1 MRHIKSIFRRL
12 GAFIILYTCLSSISY
27 GQRNESVL
35 FKAMQDEM
43 DRTKKELTLPDAP
56 STYFVGYTVAENTYL
71 SVSSSLGTITYTK
84 ESPRERVH
92 SVNLYVG
99 DSQFSSDYS
108 YTDNGINLNFFTT
121 RDDNYDQLRR
131 NFWQTSDVAYKF
143 AVEVYKSKK
152 NAVKTATISE
162 EEKALPD
169 MLPLTGTVVST
180 PAIPEFNLNKK
191 AYQDLANKLSVIFE
205 KYPSVFGS
213 SVEIGGIQTVY
224 YYLTTEGT
232 KIKEPAGYVSIVI
245 KGSVRNDLGQV
256 VEDKKAIYAKSFDK
270 LPAESQLIASVASFA
285 ERLSTL
291 AKAPNIHEYYLGPVL
306 FEESA
311 SAKIFADNLIDPS
324 GIVAFR
330 QPFQVMASVARAENV
345 GDAKNVKPLEDRIGK
360 KVIDNRL
367 NVQNRTDLTEYE
379 GMSLIGNYTLDAQGV
394 VPVKEIKLVENGILK
409 SLLSSRVPTK
419 KVKASTGSLRYGVI
433 PRSITKAVA
442 PGTLIVSAPE
452 GASSSELKS
461 QLIKAAVEE
470 GLDYAYIVR
479 TFADETDQ
487 YLYKVSVKD
496 GSETLVTGAEISPIQ
511 FIKLKRVLGVSKD
524 EMAFNYLYKGSIPTS
539 IIAPKSVLI
548 EDIEIMNKPMNVQKE
563 SPLIAK

>member
-1 MRHIKSIFRRL
+1 MRHTKSIFRRI
-12 GAFIILYTCLSSISY
+12 GAFILIYTCLSSLSY

-43 DRTKKELTLPDAP
+43 DRTKKELTLPNAP
-56 STYFVGYTVAENTYL
+56 ATNFVGYTVAENAYI
-71 SVSSSLGTITYTK
+71 SVSSSLGTLTYTK

-99 DSQFSSDYS
+99 NSQFSSDYS

-152 NAVKTATISE
+152 NAVKTATLTE

-180 PAIPEFNLNKK
+180 PAIPEFYMNKK
-191 AYQDLANKLSVIFE
+191 AYQELACKLSKVFE
-205 KYPSVFGS
+205 KYPSVYGS
-213 SVEIGGIQTVY
+213 KIDIDGIQTVY

-232 KIKEPAGYVSIVI
+232 KIKEPAGYVSILI
-245 KGSVRNDLGQV
+245 KGSVRNNLGQV
-256 VEDKKAIYAKSFDK
+256 VDDQKTIYAKTFDK
-270 LPAESQLIASVASFA
+270 LPAEPALIACVEDFA
-285 ERLSTL
+285 ERLTSL

-306 FEESA
+306 FEEAA
-311 SAKIFADNLIDPS
+311 SAKIFADNLIAPS
-324 GIVAFR
+324 GIVAHR
-330 QPFQVMASVARAENV
+330 QPFQVMASVARAESV
-345 GDAKNVKPLEDRIGK
+345 SDAKNVKPLEDRLGK
-360 KVIDNRL
+360 KVIDSRL
-367 NVQNRTDLTEYE
+367 NVQNRTDLTDYQ

-419 KVKASTGSLRYGVI
+419 KVKGSTGSLRYGVS
-433 PRSITKAVA
+433 PRSITKAIA
-442 PGTLIVSAPE
+442 PGTLVVSAPE

-461 QLIKAAVEE
+461 QLIKAAIEE

-524 EMAFNYLYKGSIPTS
+524 EMAFNYLYNGSIPTS

>member
-1 MRHIKSIFRRL
+1 MRHTKSIFRRI
-12 GAFIILYTCLSSISY
+12 GAFILIYTCLSSLSY

-43 DRTKKELTLPDAP
+43 DRTKKELTLPNAP
-56 STYFVGYTVAENTYL
+56 STHFIGYTVAENAFL
-71 SVSSSLGTITYTK
+71 SVSSTLGTVTYTK
-84 ESPRERVH
+84 ESPRERIH

-108 YTDNGINLNFFTT
+108 YTDNGINLNYFTS

-180 PAIPEFNLNKK
+180 PAIPEFYMNKK
-191 AYQDLANKLSVIFE
+191 AYQELACKLSKVFE
-205 KYPSVFGS
+205 KYPSIFGS
-213 SVEIGGIQTVY
+213 KIDIDGIQTVY

-232 KIKEPAGYVSIVI
+232 KIKEPACYISIGI
-245 KGSVRNDLGQV
+245 IGSVRNDLGQV
-256 VEDKKAIYAKSFDK
+256 VDDQKKIYAKSFDK
-270 LPAESQLIASVASFA
+270 LPAESELISCVESFA
-285 ERLSTL
+285 ERLTSL
-291 AKAPNIHEYYLGPVL
+291 VKAPNIHEYYLGPVL
-306 FEESA
+306 FEEAA
-311 SAKIFADNLIDPS
+311 SAKIFADNLIAPS

-330 QPFQVMASVARAENV
+330 QPFQVMASAARSENV

-367 NVQNRTDLTEYE
+367 NVQNRTDLTEFE

-419 KVKASTGSLRYGVI
+419 KVKGSTGSLRYGVT
-433 PRSITKAVA
+433 PRAITKAVA
-442 PGTLIVSAPE
+442 PGTLVVSAPG

>member
-1 MRHIKSIFRRL
+1 MRHTKSIFRRI
-12 GAFIILYTCLSSISY
+12 GAFILIYACLSTLSY

-43 DRTKKELTLPDAP
+43 DRTKKELKLPNAP
-56 STYFVGYTVAENTYL
+56 QTYFVAYTVAENSYI

-180 PAIPEFNLNKK
+180 PAIPEFNMNKK
-191 AYQDLANKLSVIFE
+191 AYQELACKLSKVFE

-232 KIKEPAGYVSIVI
+232 KIKEPTAYVSLII
-245 KGSVRNDLGQV
+245 KGSIRNNLGQV
-256 VEDKKAIYAKSFDK
+256 VDDQKVIYAKCFEK
-270 LPAESQLIASVASFA
+270 LPSESALISLAESFA
-285 ERLSTL
+285 DRLSAL
-291 AKAPNIHEYYLGPVL
+291 VKAPNMQEYYLGPVL
-306 FEESA
+306 FEEAA
-311 SAKIFADNLIDPS
+311 SAKIFADNLISPS

-367 NVQNRTDLTEYE
+367 NVQNRTDLTEFD

-394 VPVKEIKLVENGILK
+394 TPVKEEKLVENGILR

-419 KVKASTGSLRYGVI
+419 KVKGSTGSLRYGVT
-433 PRSITKAVA
+433 PRSITKAIA

-452 GASSSELKS
+452 GAASSELKS
-461 QLIKAAVEE
+461 QLIKAAIEE

-479 TFADETDQ
+479 NFAGGSDQ
-487 YLYKVSVKD
+487 YLYRVSVKD
-496 GSETLVTGAEISPIQ
+496 GSETLVTGAEISPVQ
-511 FIKLKRVLGVSKD
+511 FIKLKRVLGVSKE
-524 EMAFNYLYKGSIPTS
+524 EMAFNYLYRGTLPTS